1 MPADADVLRRARKGN
16 LRAAIDVLS
25 NCYPQV
31 YRMAYALSGRD
42 DVGRGVVRF
51 IMRRGLRL
59 LPTWNDDG
67 DPDRWCQHH
76 TVLTTR
82 RAAKHEPDVA
92 HDTLVRGAQTDNA
105 YYAAFIRAIRALP
118 TQQREAFI
126 LHHGEQFDVRAL
138 GIAMDCSQEAANQHL
153 KEATRAL
160 STLGGDYFA
169 TFTAQLAHT
178 YKALTPSEELVL
190 TNVSWD
196 AKKYLWPRRI
206 VRWIKLLIMAALI
219 TLVVLFIWKIYPK
232 LII

>member
-1 MPADADVLRRARKGN
+1 MPVDAEVLRRARKGN
-16 LRAAIDVLS
+16 VRAAIDVLG

-31 YRMAYALSGRD
+31 YRIAYGLSGRD

-59 LPTWNDDG
+59 LPTWHDDG

-82 RAAKHEPDVA
+82 RAARHQPDVA

-105 YYAAFIRAIRALP
+105 YYAAFVRAIRALP
-118 TQQREAFI
+118 PQQREAFI

-138 GIAMDCSQEAANQHL
+138 GIAMDCSQDAAGQHL
-153 KEATRAL
+153 KEATRSL

-190 TNVSWD
+190 TNITWD
-196 AKKYLWPRRI
+196 AKKYLWPRR
-206 VRWIKLLIMAALI
+206 VWRWIKLFLMALI
-219 TLVVLFIWKIYPK
+219 IALIVLFVWKIYPK
-232 LII
+232 LVY